1 MVTDSVNNKG
11 PSVVTTDANKKRR
24 RLGLPIQGRKSR
36 QKSYKRRRRWL
47 FWRPYGISPCR
58 VISGGQCPYFAKH
71 CKKYKD
77 WDLSKNL
84 AVPPCA
90 SEISMFE
97 ELVENFSDAGLPLP
111 LSQTIAANILRGSRS
126 SDPRFSLQSEKMLT
140 NLSIELFR
148 IPSRNGNNGDNGDN
162 INLSAILAMSAS
174 QEDTTPQ
181 LCGDSKLEVNKAR
194 NSAGR
199 REDDDN
205 D

>member
-1 MVTDSVNNKG
+1 MANNGDK
-11 PSVVTTDANKKRR
+11 PNISSDTVSSENSKRR

-97 ELVENFSDAGLPLP
+97 ELVESFVGAGLPAP
-111 LSQTIAANILRGSRS
+111 LSKILSANILRGSRS
-126 SDPRFSLQSEKMLT
+126 EDPRHSLQSEKMLT

-148 IPSRNGNNGDNGDN
+148 LPGRNGNGDSSNSE
-162 INLSAILAMSAS
+162 INLSKLLAMPDAS

-181 LCGDSKLEVNKAR
+181 LCEAGKSKCTKKENATE
-194 NSAGR
+194 GT
-199 REDDDN
+199 ETDE
-205 D
+205 